1 MIEGGQLAVETIAG
15 ELAASNP
22 ARASGLRLLLEIR
35 GSGEGYLDN
44 VAAALPEAA
53 QPIAELRAA
62 VRSLAA
68 AGIGCDLAPSAGG
81 SFEYYTGLTFRVFA
95 GGEAC
100 LLGGRYDGMAEA
112 VGGRAAPASGFAA
125 DLLRLAAL
133 SPEAAS

>member
-1 MIEGGQLAVETIAG
+1 M
-15 ELAASNP
+15 
-22 ARASGLRLLLEIR
+22 LE
-35 GSGEGYLDN
+35 
-44 VAAALPEAA
+44 
-53 QPIAELRAA
+53 
-62 VRSLAA
+62 A
-68 AGIGCDLAPSAGG
+68 AGIAFDLAPAAGG